1 MRIYDLPSEKG
12 RSGAAAVDSCTK
24 FLNRMFRS
32 PRVKASSSMSIM
44 SKQLRRNECD
54 WYSVITILIAMVGQ
68 AVNVRLLVED
78 GDRNLHF
85 KKADLFQR
93 KTQLCRLIAI
103 DDIHWFI
110 IKNKHIYVVRAKDK
124 NFFEETSTYPKLDRG
139 IKYGRMICLLLYM
152 ICLLLFMILSHRI
165 FLAIMCDNHAMKK
178 VLINLLFLRMNILL
192 MIISLLLMRVSILLL
207 IISLETLK
215 YICL

>member
-12 RSGAAAVDSCTK
+12 MSGAAAVDSCTK

-139 IKYGRMICLLLYM
+139 IKYFSIDELLKTKEIHSINAFYNP
-152 ICLLLFMILSHRI
+152 
-165 FLAIMCDNHAMKK
+165 DD
-178 VLINLLFLRMNILL
+178 LINLNDRILDDKD
-192 MIISLLLMRVSILLL
+192 SIF
-207 IISLETLK
+207 
-215 YICL
+215 